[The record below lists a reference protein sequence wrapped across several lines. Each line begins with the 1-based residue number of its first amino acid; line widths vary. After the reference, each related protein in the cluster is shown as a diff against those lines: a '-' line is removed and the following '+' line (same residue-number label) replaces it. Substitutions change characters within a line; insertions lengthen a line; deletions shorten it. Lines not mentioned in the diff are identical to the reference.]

1 VGAVTDVTERKRAE
15 EALRRSEQ
23 RWQAAFENSA
33 IGMMMRDCSDRFI
46 ASNSVFQNMLG
57 YTESELS
64 QLSGEDVTYDEDR
77 RASLELIR
85 ELLEGRR
92 QHFQID
98 KRYPPKDST
107 LLCVRNNLPL
117 LTCT

>member
-1 VGAVTDVTERKRAE
+1 MGGVTEVNERKRDE
-15 EALRRSEQ
+15 EALRRSEK
-23 RWQAAFENSA
+23 RWKTAFDNSA

-64 QLSGEDVTYDEDR
+64 QLSNVDVTYDEDR
-77 RASLELIR
+77 RANLELIR

-92 QHFQID
+92 QHFQIE
-98 KRYPPKDST
+98 KRYRRKDGT
-107 LLCVRNNLPL
+107 LFWVRTNVALIP
-117 LTCT
+117 C